1 MKQITAILPMKQT
14 VACVIN
20 NHFFSLFILRQTLS
34 AALMGLRE
42 QKPFNYFATLQN
54 LGGRWRILET
64 KFLLDYMTTE
74 R

>member
-1 MKQITAILPMKQT
+1 MKQITAILPKKQT

-42 QKPFNYFATLQN
+42 QNLSIILPLYKIWEVGGGFWKQN
-54 LGGRWRILET
+54 SCWII
-64 KFLLDYMTTE
+64 
-74 R
+74 